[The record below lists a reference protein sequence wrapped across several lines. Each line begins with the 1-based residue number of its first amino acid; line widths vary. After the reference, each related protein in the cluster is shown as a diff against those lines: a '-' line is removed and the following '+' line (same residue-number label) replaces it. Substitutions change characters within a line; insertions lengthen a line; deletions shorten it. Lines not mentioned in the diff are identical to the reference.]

1 MKTSYKT
8 MMKTVIRD
16 IEVDA
21 EYPKNLFHLHSD
33 LLFLSER
40 KKIKKVINLFVM
52 FMTKNTMLFT

>member
-1 MKTSYKT
+1 MT
-8 MMKTVIRD
+8 KTVIRY